1 MRYYVHLYFTCIKR
15 SMISR
20 LEYKKD
26 TVVALFSFFFSNL
39 CSLAAV
45 YFILQAIP
53 ALAGYSVAE
62 VGFFYGFSMLPISLD
77 HLFSDEFWLV
87 AYRRVKDGDMDMHF
101 LRPVPVIFQV
111 FAETFQPEGFGE
123 MILGVALITVC
134 ALRLTVTVT
143 FGAIAVLVVGA
154 VFGAVIITSLKVSMA
169 ALAFIFKR
177 SGPLLQIIYNFSSYA
192 KYPLAIYPLVIRTLL
207 IFALPFGLF
216 ISLPVDTLLTGAHSP
231 WLLSLAIIGAA
242 AVFFALAVRIW
253 TFCERRYESTGS

>member
-1 MRYYVHLYFTCIKR
+1 MRYVHLYFTCIKR

-26 TVVALFSFFFSNL
+26 TIVALFSFFFSNL
-39 CSLAAV
+39 CSLAAI
-45 YFILQAIP
+45 YFILQSIP
-53 ALAGYSVAE
+53 ALAGYSLPE

-101 LRPVPVIFQV
+101 LRPVPVMFQM

-134 ALRLTVTVT
+134 ALHLTVNVT
-143 FGAIAVLVVGA
+143 FGAIVVLCVGA
-154 VFGAVIITSLKVSMA
+154 VFGAVIITSLKVAMS

-177 SGPLLQIIYNFSSYA
+177 SGPLLQVIYNFSSYA
-192 KYPLAIYPLVIRTLL
+192 KYPLAIYPGLIRALL
-207 IFALPFGLF
+207 IFVLPFGLF
-216 ISLPVDTLLTGAHSP
+216 ISLPVDTLLYGKYNP
-231 WLLSLAIIGAA
+231 WLLSLAIIGCA
-242 AVFFALAVRIW
+242 AVFFAAATWIW
-253 TFCERRYESTGS
+253 TICERRYESTGS

>member
-1 MRYYVHLYFTCIKR
+1 MRYVHLYFTCIKR

-53 ALAGYSVAE
+53 ALAGYTLAE

-101 LRPVPVIFQV
+101 LRPVPVIFQI

-123 MILGVALITVC
+123 MILGVALIAVC
-134 ALRLTVTVT
+134 AGQLTVSLTV
-143 FGAIAVLVVGA
+143 GALAVLCVGA
-154 VFGAVIITSLKVSMA
+154 VFGAMIITSLKVAIA

-177 SGPLLQIIYNFSSYA
+177 SGPLLQIIYNFSNYA
-192 KYPLAIYPLVIRTLL
+192 KYPLAIYPFFIRTLL
-207 IFALPFGLF
+207 IFVLPFGLF
-216 ISLPVDTLLTGAHSP
+216 ISLPVDTLLTGAHDP

-242 AVFFALAVRIW
+242 AVFFALALWIW
-253 TFCERRYESTGS
+253 TRCECRYESTGS

>member
-1 MRYYVHLYFTCIKR
+1 MRYVHLYFTCIKR

-53 ALAGYSVAE
+53 ALAGYTLAE

-101 LRPVPVIFQV
+101 LRPVPVIFQI

-123 MILGVALITVC
+123 MILGVALIAVC
-134 ALRLTVTVT
+134 AGQLTVSLTV
-143 FGAIAVLVVGA
+143 GALAVLCVGV
-154 VFGAVIITSLKVSMA
+154 VFGAVIITSLKVAIA

-177 SGPLLQIIYNFSSYA
+177 SGPLLQIIYNFSNYA
-192 KYPLAIYPLVIRTLL
+192 KYPLAIYPFFIRTLL
-207 IFALPFGLF
+207 IFVLPFGLF
-216 ISLPVDTLLTGAHSP
+216 ISLPVDTLLNGAHDH

-242 AVFFALAVRIW
+242 AVFFALALWIW
-253 TFCERRYESTGS
+253 TCCERRYESTGS

>member
-1 MRYYVHLYFTCIKR
+1 MRYIHLYFTCIKR
-15 SMISR
+15 SIISR

-26 TVVALFSFFFSNL
+26 TMIALFSFFFSNL
-39 CSLAAV
+39 CSLAAL
-45 YFILQAIP
+45 YFILQSIP
-53 ALAGYSVAE
+53 ALAGYSLPE
-62 VGFFYGFSMLPISLD
+62 VGFFYGFSMLPIALD

-123 MILGVALITVC
+123 LILGVALITVC
-134 ALRLTVTVT
+134 ASSLTVKVT
-143 FGAIAVLVVGA
+143 LGAIAVLGVGA

-177 SGPLLQIIYNFSSYA
+177 SGPLLQIIYNFSNYA
-192 KYPLAIYPLVIRTLL
+192 KYPLAIYPAFIRAML
-207 IFALPFGLF
+207 IFLLPFGLF
-216 ISLPVDTLLTGAHSP
+216 ISLPVDTLLYGTHDP
-231 WLLSLAIIGAA
+231 WLLCLAIIVCA

-253 TFCERRYESTGS
+253 TLCERHYESTGS